1 LCGSNDE
8 EYDARSAGF
17 SLNGKGNSRY
27 QQQLIQLKIGD
38 WQSLKSCRAN
48 VLTEKYH
55 LWNPHCWW
63 L

>member
-1 LCGSNDE
+1 MHANRRSRRKPVLNYLCGSNDE

-38 WQSLKSCRAN
+38 
-48 VLTEKYH
+48 
-55 LWNPHCWW
+55 
-63 L
+63 